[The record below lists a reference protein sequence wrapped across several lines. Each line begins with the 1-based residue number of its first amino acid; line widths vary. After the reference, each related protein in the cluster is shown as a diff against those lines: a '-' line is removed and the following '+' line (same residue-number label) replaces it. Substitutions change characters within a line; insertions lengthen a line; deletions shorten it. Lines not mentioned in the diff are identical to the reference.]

1 MRQRILQRGINSET
15 KVMSKLTY
23 SITREHLIDFAYLP
37 RRYYAL
43 AAAAALLK
51 YVEYVQHVV
60 YAPKS
65 MRIEFQG
72 SPNTTMIGKTKFC
85 PTMQIR

>member
-1 MRQRILQRGINSET
+1 MNIGHG
-15 KVMSKLTY
+15 Y
-23 SITREHLIDFAYLP
+23 FD

-51 YVEYVQHVV
+51 YVEYIQHMV

-65 MRIEFQG
+65 LRIEFQG
-72 SPNTTMIGKTKFC
+72 SPNTTMIGKLLVLILVSYESGRYKVVIAIVIV
-85 PTMQIR
+85 QI